1 MSRLT
6 HVAGIHLGVECS
18 ITDAARSTPVGERPC
33 HGRKARLVDDGGTPA
48 RACSMDGPG
57 GSHYFFLTSSRLS
70 RGGAPPGGFGGGLGA
85 DLRAATTHCPAR
97 ALPVPRQNRAPGGPP
112 PARAAYSRF
121 GIAWQA
127 PADVRLALFRGRRED
142 ILQSRVR
149 AKRRSAFCKRG
160 QSMSASLQKRPKCCV
175 AAK

>member
-1 MSRLT
+1 MPETDRFGHEPAL
-6 HVAGIHLGVECS
+6 VARTCSPAKLLGFPKFV
-18 ITDAARSTPVGERPC
+18 
-33 HGRKARLVDDGGTPA
+33 GTPRCSDARRCHPCAWRNQGSLANVA
-48 RACSMDGPG
+48 RAVEKAQEAVA
-57 GSHYFFLTSSRLS
+57 TSK
-70 RGGAPPGGFGGGLGA
+70 AA
-85 DLRAATTHCPAR
+85 AATTE
-97 ALPVPRQNRAPGGPP
+97 GEST
-112 PARAAYSRF
+112 AYSRF

-160 QSMSASLQKRPKCCV
+160 QSMSASLQKRSKCCV